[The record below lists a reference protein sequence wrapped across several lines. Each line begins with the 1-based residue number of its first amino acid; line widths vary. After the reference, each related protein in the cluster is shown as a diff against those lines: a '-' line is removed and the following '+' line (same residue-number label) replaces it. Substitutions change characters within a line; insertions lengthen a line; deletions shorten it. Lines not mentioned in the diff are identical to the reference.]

1 MVPHH
6 GDSLVPQQRAA
17 EATLKQ
23 ALAEACLLKHPSR
36 ANTGELIRVQEVLQ
50 IAGDA
55 AKRAITIRRRRR
67 LDEVQRTEAAA
78 MADAEA
84 TSSLGPR
91 HRAFADA
98 HGVTWDVFAVHPA
111 PRAEPAATLRATFKH
126 GWLCFESNAEKRRL
140 SPIPGN
146 WESLN
151 DRELEQLWRQAELA
165 ATARRRR
172 ARDSEGTRAEDV

>member
-1 MVPHH
+1 MIPHH
-6 GDSLVPQQRAA
+6 GDSLVPQLRAA
-17 EATLKQ
+17 EAKLRQ
-23 ALAEACLLKHPSR
+23 ALGEACLMKHPSR

-67 LDEVQRTEAAA
+67 LDDVQRTEAAA

-84 TSSLGPR
+84 TASLGPA

-111 PRAEPAATLRATFKH
+111 PRVEPRTPLRATFKH

-140 SPIPGN
+140 SPIPRN
-146 WESLN
+146 WESLS
-151 DRELEQLWRQAELA
+151 DRKLEELWRQAELA
-165 ATARRRR
+165 ATPRRRR
-172 ARDSEGTRAEDV
+172 AQDSDETRSG